1 MAAVRMQRDNIQ
13 RYIWLMS
20 GLLCLL
26 LAFIFWLMTDKEQL
40 VEVKKRLR
48 VKPKLRFS
56 LRRLDQ

>member
-40 VEVKKRLR
+40 VEVKKNA
-48 VKPKLRFS
+48 
-56 LRRLDQ
+56 